1 MGVVLKV
8 WASPFAVKSGQAVS
22 LVETHIGAPKEM
34 QCGRCEFM
42 RAPGLGANGLHVEF
56 LSIDWLS
63 EDVSF
68 RN

>member
-8 WASPFAVKSGQAVS
+8 WAFPFAVKSGQAVS
-22 LVETHIGAPKEM
+22 LVETHIGAPEEIL
-34 QCGRCEFM
+34 CGRCEFI
-42 RAPGLGANGLHVEF
+42 RAPGLGTYGLRVEF

-63 EDVSF
+63 ADVSF